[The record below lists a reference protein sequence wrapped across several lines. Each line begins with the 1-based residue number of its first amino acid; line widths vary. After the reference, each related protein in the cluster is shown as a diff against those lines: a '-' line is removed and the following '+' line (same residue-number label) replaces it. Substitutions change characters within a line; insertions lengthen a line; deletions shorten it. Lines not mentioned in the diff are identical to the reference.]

1 MVLVEPLIKSS
12 GGAVKPDL
20 VFWNSEASYVLDV
33 AVEGNGFDPDTRH
46 ERKLAKYYVVLEITA
61 LVRSSR
67 ILFSNANQLPTYTAF
82 VSNWRSVLSH
92 KSSFTLMELGCFR
105 KTDLKLLSVAIVE
118 ESTWVHQIFHWSTYR
133 CRAV

>member
-20 VFWNSEASYVLDV
+20 VFWNSKASYVLDV

-46 ERKLAKYYVVLEITA
+46 ERKLAKYYVVPEITA
-61 LVRSSR
+61 LVHRSR
-67 ILFSNANQLPTYTAF
+67 ISFSNANQLPMYTAF
-82 VSNWRSVLSH
+82 VSNWRSMLSH

-105 KTDLKLLSVAIVE
+105 KTDLKLL
-118 ESTWVHQIFHWSTYR
+118 
-133 CRAV
+133 

>member
-61 LVRSSR
+61 LVRRSR
-67 ILFSNANQLPTYTAF
+67 IPFSNANQLPMYTAL
-82 VSNWRSVLSH
+82 VSNWRGMLSQ

-105 KTDLKLLSVAIVE
+105 KMDMKLLSVAIVE
-118 ESTWVHQIFHWSTYR
+118 QST
-133 CRAV
+133 

>member
-1 MVLVEPLIKSS
+1 MVEPLIKSS
-12 GGAVKPDL
+12 GGAVKPNL

-33 AVEGNGFDPDTRH
+33 AVEGFDTDTRH

-61 LVRSSR
+61 LVRRSR
-67 ILFSNANQLPTYTAF
+67 IPFSNANQLPTYTAF

-118 ESTWVHQIFHWSTYR
+118 QST
-133 CRAV
+133 